1 MNYPLPKVANHP
13 SFSEGSIRERP
24 IMSTRAGFSGRA
36 GRCLDLGEG
45 EEMRIRIK
53 LLFKA
58 VLTIFLITSLTSEP
72 QSFAADDNQ
81 STIVPLK
88 TDVKGLKALEGV
100 IVSFKDDLSEE
111 N

>member
-1 MNYPLPKVANHP
+1 VW
-13 SFSEGSIRERP
+13 
-24 IMSTRAGFSGRA
+24 FSGRA
-36 GRCLDLGEG
+36 GSCLDLGEG

-81 STIVPLK
+81 STTVPLK
-88 TDVKGLKALEGV
+88 TDVKGLKALER
-100 IVSFKDDLSEE
+100 SSCLSRM
-111 N
+111 NFLK